1 MPGGGEAAARGRGAD
16 RGRQGADGG
25 AALVGLPCVD
35 AHRGAGP
42 LHAGVSVTVG
52 AGLAVR
58 GNNGD
63 GWPML
68 VIDEMGEGVVGVG
81 ASAGGVGAHVRDVV
95 NVLGRR
101 ELRRVDSSRMGWTI

>member
-1 MPGGGEAAARGRGAD
+1 MPGGGEAAARGRG
-16 RGRQGADGG
+16 RGWHGADGG
-25 AALVGLPCVD
+25 AVLVGLPCVD

-52 AGLAVR
+52 VGLAVR

-68 VIDEMGEGVVGVG
+68 VIDEMGEGVVGVE
-81 ASAGGVGAHVRDVV
+81 ASAGGVGAHMRDVV
-95 NVLGRR
+95 DVLGRR